1 MGLDAM
7 KWAFDQP
14 TKDPY
19 QKLVLLCITDHYNED
34 LGYSEWSSL
43 ERIARITCCDE
54 RTVQRKINDLVKVGY
69 INKVRRG
76 FGKTNIYY
84 LPLYDIYKGK
94 TKSIESPLMNG
105 QRVQSR
111 TDTGVHSRTDSR
123 VRSGHDTSVHQT
135 QYQHKSNTNNMFGSQ
150 RVQSERKEL
159 TFKQT
164 EFVKTLIE
172 RLRRK
177 MGSPEYAYTDLDKV
191 EERLKQGMLKKDGSF
206 EKTLEDYNLG

>member
-1 MGLDAM
+1 M

>member
-54 RTVQRKINDLVKVGY
+54 RTVQRKINDLVKAGY

-94 TKSIESPLMNG
+94 TKSIESPLMTG
-105 QRVQSR
+105 QRVHSR

-123 VRSGHDTSVHQT
+123 VHSGHDTSVHQT
-135 QYQHKSNTNNMFGSQ
+135 QIQHKSNTNNMFGRQ
-150 RVQSERKEL
+150 RVQSVNKTL
-159 TFKQT
+159 TYKQ
-164 EFVKTLIE
+164 EQFIEALIE
-172 RLRRK
+172 RVQKKSHDSRFSYTNYEKLRDEMK
-177 MGSPEYAYTDLDKV
+177 E
-191 EERLKQGMLKKDGSF
+191 GMLKKDGSF
-206 EKTLEDYNLG
+206 EKIMDMYELN